1 MQKPPA
7 ANFSSQNAFAALET
21 KRTKK
26 KKASKDKDDKG
37 KKDKTKSGGTQNGV
51 AGASST
57 SASAYNASAGPVNWA
72 DSDSDDGFDV
82 PMASWVQVWERF
94 ERITLICGGLWFC
107 GMHARHVYAAWAGGR
122 SIERLI

>member
-26 KKASKDKDDKG
+26 KKPGKDKDDKS
-37 KKDKTKSGGTQNGV
+37 KKDKSKSSGTQNGL
-51 AGASST
+51 AGAQLQHPVT
-57 SASAYNASAGPVNWA
+57 SAGPVNWA

-82 PMASWVQVWERF
+82 PMASWVQVRNDPKH
-94 ERITLICGGLWFC
+94 TL
-107 GMHARHVYAAWAGGR
+107 
-122 SIERLI
+122 

>member
-7 ANFSSQNAFAALET
+7 AIFSSQNAFAALET

-26 KKASKDKDDKG
+26 KKPSKDKDDKG
-37 KKDKTKSGGTQNGV
+37 KKDKSKSGGPQNGV

-57 SASAYNASAGPVNWA
+57 SASAYNASAGPLNWA

-82 PMASWVQVWERF
+82 PMASWVQVRERF
-94 ERITLICGGLWFC
+94 
-107 GMHARHVYAAWAGGR
+107 
-122 SIERLI
+122 